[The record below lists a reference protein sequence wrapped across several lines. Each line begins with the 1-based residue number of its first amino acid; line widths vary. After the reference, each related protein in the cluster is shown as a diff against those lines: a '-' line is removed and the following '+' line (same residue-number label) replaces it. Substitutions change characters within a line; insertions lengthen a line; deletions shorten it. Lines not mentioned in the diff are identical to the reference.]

1 MHIITRY
8 LNSRHNCPR
17 TSRFA
22 IIRIDRTYALVEKM
36 RNFRFK
42 SFPFGLMT
50 PTTSAHARNRV
61 CERLYRIIEL
71 QRYMNQH
78 DLHINASFKL
88 RKLTCIK
95 GRTWPRLT
103 DLFVASFLDA
113 DSSFVSIFIS
123 VSRSDNRFS
132 TLRFTSS
139 MIEII
144 ISQNKSW

>member
-1 MHIITRY
+1 
-8 LNSRHNCPR
+8 
-17 TSRFA
+17 
-22 IIRIDRTYALVEKM
+22 
-36 RNFRFK
+36 
-42 SFPFGLMT
+42 MT
-50 PTTSAHARNRV
+50 PTTSSARSKSRV
-61 CERLYRIIEL
+61 RNTISNNIIV
-71 QRYMNQH
+71 QRHMNQH

-103 DLFVASFLDA
+103 DLFVPSFLDA

-132 TLRFTSS
+132 TLWFTSS

-144 ISQNKSW
+144 IISNLSKRKPIISPLLLSS